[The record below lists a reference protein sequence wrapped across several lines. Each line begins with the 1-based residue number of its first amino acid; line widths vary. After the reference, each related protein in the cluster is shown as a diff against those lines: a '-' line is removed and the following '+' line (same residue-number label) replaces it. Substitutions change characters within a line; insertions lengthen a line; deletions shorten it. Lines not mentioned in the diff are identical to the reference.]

1 MASFGRVKL
10 VRAVRPRDPC
20 EPNVTREGMVA
31 WSSLKEAWTGVLDL
45 LKESLKAPQ
54 EAWRK

>member
-1 MASFGRVKL
+1 M
-10 VRAVRPRDPC
+10 RAVRPRDPC